1 MCSKEPEW
9 KSNIF
14 YRLLIWIDIKKN
26 PVGDTLIN
34 KNILEVRKSKLFI
47 LAGVG
52 GHDRQVYVQVE
63 SHTQV

>member
-14 YRLLIWIDIKKN
+14 YRLLIWIDIMKN
-26 PVGDTLIN
+26 PVGD
-34 KNILEVRKSKLFI
+34 ILEVRKSKLFI

>member
-1 MCSKEPEW
+1 MPDIAWGGENHRRKNAQLNIG
-9 KSNIF
+9 SNNVSF
-14 YRLLIWIDIKKN
+14 VY
-26 PVGDTLIN
+26 
-34 KNILEVRKSKLFI
+34 NIEVRKSKLFI